1 MTEHQG
7 LSVAQA
13 MAAYL
18 DHVAIERGLSVNT
31 VAAYRRDLARYLT
44 WCEGRRISLI
54 AEIDES
60 DVADFAASLRDVLGP
75 ASAARAVVSVRSM
88 HRFATLEGW
97 TSVDP
102 AQHIH
107 PPAVPSRLPKALPYA
122 DIARLI
128 ASSGDDTTPGGLR
141 ERAVVEVV
149 YGTGTRVSEAI
160 GLDLDDLDLTERSV
174 IVTGKGS
181 KQRVLPVGDMAIQA
195 VDSYVVRGR
204 SALARAGR
212 GTPRLFLNTRGAPLS
227 RQSAYAVV
235 ERAAALAGLPV
246 PLGPHTLR
254 HSFATHLL
262 EGGADVRVVQ
272 ELLGHSSVET
282 TQIYTR
288 VTAETLRQVYATSHP
303 RAR

>member
-1 MTEHQG
+1 MTQQQG

-13 MAAYL
+13 IAAYL

-44 WCEGRRISLI
+44 WCQGRRISSI
-54 AEIDES
+54 TEIDES

-88 HRFATLEGW
+88 HRFVTLEGW
-97 TSVDP
+97 TAVDP

-107 PPAVPSRLPKALPYA
+107 PPAVPSRLPKALPYPE
-122 DIARLI
+122 IASLI
-128 ASSGDDTTPGGLR
+128 ASSGDDSTPVGLR
-141 ERAVVEVV
+141 DRALVELL

-160 GLDLDDLDLTERSV
+160 GLDLDDLDLAERSV

-181 KQRVLPVGDMAIQA
+181 KQRILPVGDMAVQA
-195 VDSYVVRGR
+195 LDTYLVRGR

-212 GTPRLFLNTRGAPLS
+212 GTPRLFLNTRGAPMS

-235 ERAAALAGLPV
+235 ERAAGLAGLPV

-272 ELLGHSSVET
+272 ELLGHASVET

-288 VTAETLRQVYATSHP
+288 GTAETLRQVYATSHP